1 MQTPIYALG
10 CQIASPEDRQNLA
23 QVAIAEALPLSFYT
37 TLRDSNPPEMDNTAA
52 PRRQVITEAEDCEV
66 TTCNPLGNACE
77 NTEALLDNGAEEA
90 VTEACNLMCAKLN
103 NCVIAKLNQLW
114 ISFKNSFLS
123 IVGKHAPLITKK
135 TRGIESPW
143 MSGQIKKA
151 MHQRDFQLRRA
162 RRSNADEDWKT
173 YRSLHNQVTLLI
185 RKTKHSYNKK
195 LIEDNRDNPKAFWK
209 TMNKILPGRKK
220 KHASSTINANGS
232 LIVDKFQIANAFN
245 SYFTGTV
252 KHLIQ
257 SFGSS
262 FLATGQSSYACS
274 DMFSVNSPINL
285 FKFTSVSE
293 QFTLSQL
300 RKSKINKATGLD
312 QIPARLMKDSAAL
325 ICIPL
330 TKIINISLESGH
342 IPSEWKIARVIPLF
356 KSGKA
361 VDLDNYRPISVL
373 PVASKILE
381 RAVHVQLYAY
391 LTDKNYLSP
400 YQCGFRKKHSTETD
414 VIYFTD
420 SVRRNIDQGLLT
432 GAVFVDLRK
441 AFDTIDH
448 SMLLTK
454 LQTYGIDQL
463 GSLTIC
469 QIDHKWFAL
478 KMPFPNLAI
487 YILECRKDQFLA
499 RYCL

>member
-1 MQTPIYALG
+1 M
-10 CQIASPEDRQNLA
+10 
-23 QVAIAEALPLSFYT
+23 
-37 TLRDSNPPEMDNTAA
+37 
-52 PRRQVITEAEDCEV
+52 
-66 TTCNPLGNACE
+66 
-77 NTEALLDNGAEEA
+77 
-90 VTEACNLMCAKLN
+90 
-103 NCVIAKLNQLW
+103 
-114 ISFKNSFLS
+114 
-123 IVGKHAPLITKK
+123 
-135 TRGIESPW
+135 
-143 MSGQIKKA
+143 
-151 MHQRDFQLRRA
+151 
-162 RRSNADEDWKT
+162 
-173 YRSLHNQVTLLI
+173 
-185 RKTKHSYNKK
+185 
-195 LIEDNRDNPKAFWK
+195 
-209 TMNKILPGRKK
+209 
-220 KHASSTINANGS
+220 
-232 LIVDKFQIANAFN
+232 
-245 SYFTGTV
+245 
-252 KHLIQ
+252 
-257 SFGSS
+257 
-262 FLATGQSSYACS
+262 
-274 DMFSVNSPINL
+274 
-285 FKFTSVSE
+285 
-293 QFTLSQL
+293 
-300 RKSKINKATGLD
+300 
-312 QIPARLMKDSAAL
+312 
-325 ICIPL
+325 
-330 TKIINISLESGH
+330 
-342 IPSEWKIARVIPLF
+342 IPLF

-400 YQCGFRKKHSTETD
+400 YQCGFRKKRSTETAA
-414 VIYFTD
+414 ISFTD